1 VRGKVR
7 FVVVGLIAAGCIAGC
22 GPTVT
27 FTPGGAGGAGGT
39 TTSGETSSGETS
51 GETTS
56 GETSAEATTTTTGS
70 NNTVTTSGVGGA
82 QTSTTTST
90 TSGPTTIT
98 VSASG
103 VGGGMPYCYTC
114 SEAISGSGGPLCMQ
128 SQPIFDALYMC
139 ACQNNCPMEC
149 YNACNFGM
157 GDPNCDQCI
166 YNLCW
171 VELDDCYN
179 DF

>member
-1 VRGKVR
+1 MR
-7 FVVVGLIAAGCIAGC
+7 FAVVGLLAAGCLAGC

-27 FTPGGAGGAGGT
+27 FTPTGAGGAGGT
-39 TTSGETSSGETS
+39 SSSGETSSGETS

-56 GETSAEATTTTTGS
+56 GETSAEVTTTGAGGS
-70 NNTVTTSGVGGA
+70 TTTVTTSGVGGA
-82 QTSTTTST
+82 ETSTTTST
-90 TSGPTTIT
+90 TTGQTTIT

-103 VGGGMPYCYTC
+103 VGGGMPYCHTC
-114 SEAISGSGGPLCMQ
+114 SEAITGSGGPLCMQ
-128 SQPIFDALYMC
+128 SQPIFDALYLC
-139 ACQNNCPMEC
+139 ACQTNCPMEC

-171 VELDDCYN
+171 VELDACYN